1 MKKYL
6 IVLLIAAAFAFV
18 SCEKVPEVS
27 LDKVSEEMGYR
38 GGVLEFDVTANC
50 DWEIICSSDDIDLLT
65 VSQWT
70 GGPGTQT
77 ITVNVDRNQTNSI
90 LKHYFTAVAHGSKRD
105 ALSSLTLTQGAPAYV
120 IFNKKVFTADYIGGE
135 YKFTVSSNFPWEI
148 SVEGEGVTVEPMS
161 GVPQE
166 ETDEETSASSDSD
179 DEDDIEG
186 NVITV
191 TIDEY
196 EGDED
201 RQFVLN
207 VIAHGNETDVTD
219 QLVITQNSPE
229 LIIGGR
235 PYRIKKMG
243 DGRWWMIDNLCYSN
257 KGITIGDGI
266 CGVWYPCSDTALQ
279 PDATSEGII
288 SKGLLYSDA
297 VAFNTNIT
305 KTTAKRQEGAQGI
318 CPSGWH
324 IPTLAEYMALV
335 GHCKSNSSVPDVEDA
350 PYYDSSRQCG
360 SLPMLKAAGFVSS
373 EAGYI
378 KGKGEGFSKGFTTE
392 GYLASRGYVNNSYFF
407 CSTNYNDQMWYALV
421 LTENT
426 RQANVDIMGNWISSN
441 PFAACIRCIKNK
453 EKE

>member
-18 SCEKVPEVS
+18 SCAEDPEVNI
-27 LDKVSEEMGYR
+27 DKETADLGYR
-38 GGVLEFDVTANC
+38 GGVIEFDVTSNC
-50 DWEIICSSDDIDLLT
+50 DWELICDSDDIDLLT

-70 GGPGTQT
+70 GGAGTST
-77 ITVNVDRNQTNSI
+77 VTVNVARNQTNSI
-90 LKHYFTAVAHGSKRD
+90 LKHYFTAVAHGTKRD
-105 ALSSLTLTQGAPAYV
+105 ALKSLTLTQGAPAYV
-120 IFNKKVFTADYIGGE
+120 IFNKNAFTADYIGGE
-135 YKFTVSSNFPWEI
+135 YKFTVSSNCPWEI
-148 SVEGEGVTVEPMS
+148 TVEGQGITVEPLS
-161 GVPQE
+161 GVPAE
-166 ETDEETSASSDSD
+166 EEEEDETPAQTSSDDDEEEA
-179 DEDDIEG
+179 G

-207 VIAHGNETDVTD
+207 VVAHGPDTDVTD
-219 QLVITQNSPE
+219 KMVITQNSPE

-243 DGRWWMIDNLCYSN
+243 DGRWWMIDNLCFSN

-279 PDATSEGII
+279 PDPSTEGII

-318 CPSGWH
+318 CPEGWH

-335 GHCKSNSSVPDVEDA
+335 GKCQNAQIPVVEDA
-350 PYYDSSRQCG
+350 PYYDAARNCG
-360 SLPMLKAAGFVSS
+360 SLPMLKAAGFVGS
-373 EAGYI
+373 EAGYVQ
-378 KGKGEGFSKGFTTE
+378 GSGAGYANGFTTQ
-392 GYLASRGYVNNSYFF
+392 GYLASRGYVTTTYFF
-407 CSTNYNDQMWYALV
+407 CSTHYSDQMWYALV
-421 LTENT
+421 LNEVNN
-426 RQANVDIMGNWISSN
+426 QANVGYMNNYVSSR
-441 PFAACIRCIKNK
+441 PFAGSLRCIKNK
-453 EKE
+453 EK